1 MRSFPLTMRSAA
13 IGEGASANCDYCEA
27 EVNYHLDDSA
37 LPNAD
42 EVKKIKQGV
51 RQFRPKN

>member
-1 MRSFPLTMRSAA
+1 MRSAA